1 MSEHRNKKR
10 KHQDPEGLA
19 VALRDGESS
28 DSLIRRFKWLV
39 EGSGILRDL
48 KDREYAMSPS
58 AKRKFKQR
66 KAEKRRQKA
75 AQKEARN

>member
-1 MSEHRNKKR
+1 MSDYSRKSKKR
-10 KHQDPEGLA
+10 HQDPEGLA
-19 VALRDGESS
+19 VSLKDGETA
-28 DSLIRRFKWLV
+28 DSLIRRFKWVV
-39 EGSGILRDL
+39 EASGILRDL

-75 AQKEARN
+75 LSKED